1 MAAAALDDICSEVE
15 VSGPGFINLTLSD
28 AFLAGQVAALSAD
41 ERLGVERVAHPETV
55 VIDYSAPNV
64 AKEMHV
70 GHLRSTLIGDAL
82 ARVLGFL
89 GHDVRREN
97 HIGDWGTPFGML
109 IEHLLDVDGAAN
121 AESLQRAG
129 PQRVLRGGAPA
140 VRQRPRLRRAL
151 SQPRRAA
158 AGR

>member
-1 MAAAALDDICSEVE
+1 
-15 VSGPGFINLTLSD
+15 GFINLTLSE
-28 AFLAGQVAALSAD
+28 AFVADLVAALSAD
-41 ERLGVERVAHPETV
+41 ERLGVASAAHSETGG
-55 VIDYSAPNV
+55 IDYSAPTV

-109 IEHLLDVDGAAN
+109 IEYLLDVDGAAN
-121 AESLQRAG
+121 AAFFSG
-129 PQRVLRGGAPA
+129 PDLHRVIA
-140 VRQRPRLRRAL
+140 
-151 SQPRRAA
+151 
-158 AGR
+158 